1 LSWNLIKHQQ
11 SILAAEQGAS
21 VYAPGARQPFA
32 LVYPNSYHVGMSN
45 LGIQIIYQQINR
57 RGDTACERFFL
68 PDPEQLREYTRT
80 NTALLSVETQR
91 PLHEFPLIGFA
102 VSFEM
107 DYFHLLDMLVLGR
120 VPLRASERADND
132 PLVIIGGPCATFNP
146 EPLAEFV
153 DICVVGEGEE
163 IIHELLDV
171 YYREQA
177 RRASRQEILAALAQ
191 VPGLYIPAL
200 YQHEYNEQGI
210 ISGSTA
216 LIPAPEQI
224 IRRWV
229 EDLDSYPGETV
240 IITPNTEFG
249 NMYLVEVARG
259 CGRHCRFCMAGYCF
273 RRPRS
278 RSLETVKKGVDAAAA
293 YQARVGLMGAAISD
307 YPDINA
313 LCSYIAD
320 KGLSMS
326 VASLRAD
333 SLTESLVSA
342 LANSGHKTITL
353 APEAGSERLRRVIN
367 KTISDQ
373 SLEIAVRLAIQAG
386 IVHVRLYIMVG
397 LPTETEADITA
408 IAIMAKAIKRQME
421 FLGSKGKLTLSVNPF
436 VPKPFTPFQ
445 WLPMCDYTVVS
456 ARLASIQA
464 SLKTERGIEVLI
476 ESPKEAYIQAV
487 LARGDRRLSRVLAL
501 AQSLGGRKYWKQA
514 MKQEGLNENEYLY
527 RERSHKEVLPWH
539 RYNIGLEADYLRHEQ
554 QAALQEKYTPPCFED
569 CHRCGVCR

>member
-1 LSWNLIKHQQ
+1 
-11 SILAAEQGAS
+11 
-21 VYAPGARQPFA
+21 
-32 LVYPNSYHVGMSN
+32 
-45 LGIQIIYQQINR
+45 
-57 RGDTACERFFL
+57 
-68 PDPEQLREYTRT
+68 
-80 NTALLSVETQR
+80 
-91 PLHEFPLIGFA
+91 
-102 VSFEM
+102 M

-120 VPLRASERADND
+120 VPLRASERTDND

-514 MKQEGLNENEYLY
+514 MKQEGLNANEYLY